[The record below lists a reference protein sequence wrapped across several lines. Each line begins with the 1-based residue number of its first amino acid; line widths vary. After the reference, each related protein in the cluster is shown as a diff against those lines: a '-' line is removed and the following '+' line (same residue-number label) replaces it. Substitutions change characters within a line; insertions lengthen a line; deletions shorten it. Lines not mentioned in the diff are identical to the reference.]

1 MSPNARFFVE
11 NYLNMLTQNDLLAE
25 LRQRLETLTQTIAQI
40 TRDKDLSVLRQRP
53 ASGGW
58 SVLDC
63 LEHLNLYS
71 DFYLPA
77 FQKAIRRGKTRSSD
91 ANYRAGWLGAYF
103 VKSMATTAQ
112 GLPVGPMKTFK
123 DKNPALVGT
132 PPDALARFHEQHQEL
147 LRLFDAATTT
157 DLQRT
162 RVPISIAPWLR
173 IQLGDGLHF
182 FITHEER
189 HLAQIQ
195 RTMAEVLAGQF
206 AGTPK

>member
-1 MSPNARFFVE
+1 MI
-11 NYLNMLTQNDLLAE
+11 TQNDFLAE

-40 TRDKDLSVLRQRP
+40 THDQDLSVLRKHP

-77 FQKAIRRGKTRSSD
+77 FQKAIHRGKTRSSG
-91 ANYRAGWLGAYF
+91 ATYRAGWLGAYF
-103 VKSMATTAQ
+103 VKSMATTPQ
-112 GLPVGPMKTFK
+112 GMPVGPMKTFK
-123 DKNPALVGT
+123 DKNPSLVGT
-132 PPDALARFHEQHQEL
+132 PSDALARFQEQHQEL
-147 LRLFDAATTT
+147 LQLLDAATAT

-182 FITHEER
+182 FISHEER

-195 RTMAEVLAGQF
+195 RTLAEVFAGQF
-206 AGTPK
+206 AGTP